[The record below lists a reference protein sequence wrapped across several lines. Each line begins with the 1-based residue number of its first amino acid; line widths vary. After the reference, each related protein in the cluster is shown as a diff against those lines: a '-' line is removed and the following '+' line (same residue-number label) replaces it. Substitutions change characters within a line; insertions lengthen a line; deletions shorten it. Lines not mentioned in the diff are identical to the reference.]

1 MGRTNEVNLLE
12 RTVHIFFTTVAQ
24 AVKEWKIGRLY
35 FSLIRTEQWSTNY
48 NHWADSS
55 LLSVSFGE

>member
-1 MGRTNEVNLLE
+1 MF
-12 RTVHIFFTTVAQ
+12 FFTTVAR